1 MCKEKRANVWCA
13 KVFMGAGLLYNITL
27 LDTDKKS
34 CNCVRFDKLTRTT
47 ESYIK
52 PSTTRRGG
60 TPDKVCTICC
70 FISFFSIYKTKKCI
84 LFIFSK
90 IKNFIWRKDLKKI
103 YKGKSQITNKCT
115 LFK

>member
-70 FISFFSIYKTKKCI
+70 LFLFFQNTKQKNVFYLYFLLKSRI
-84 LFIFSK
+84 LFGEKTFQ
-90 IKNFIWRKDLKKI
+90 KNK
-103 YKGKSQITNKCT
+103 
-115 LFK
+115 

>member
-27 LDTDKKS
+27 LDTDKNS

-47 ESYIK
+47 ETYIK

-90 IKNFIWRKDLKKI
+90 IKNFIWRKD
-103 YKGKSQITNKCT
+103 
-115 LFK
+115 F

>member
-70 FISFFSIYKTKKCI
+70 LFLFFQNTKQKNVSYLYFLPKSRIFFGEKT
-84 LFIFSK
+84 
-90 IKNFIWRKDLKKI
+90 LKK
-103 YKGKSQITNKCT
+103 KNK
-115 LFK
+115 

>member
-60 TPDKVCTICC
+60 TPDKVCTMCC

-103 YKGKSQITNKCT
+103 NKGKSQITNKCT

>member
-60 TPDKVCTICC
+60 TPDQVCTML
-70 FISFFSIYKTKKCI
+70 FYFFFFQNTKQKNVSYLYFLLKSRI
-84 LFIFSK
+84 LFGEK
-90 IKNFIWRKDLKKI
+90 
-103 YKGKSQITNKCT
+103 T
-115 LFK
+115 

>member
-47 ESYIK
+47 ETYIK

-60 TPDKVCTICC
+60 TPDQVCTICG
-70 FISFFSIYKTKKCI
+70 FLFFFQNTKQKNVSYLYFLKSRI
-84 LFIFSK
+84 LFGEK
-90 IKNFIWRKDLKKI
+90 
-103 YKGKSQITNKCT
+103 T
-115 LFK
+115 

>member
-13 KVFMGAGLLYNITL
+13 KVFMGAGLLYNIAL

-90 IKNFIWRKDLKKI
+90 IKNFIWRKDLKKNI
-103 YKGKSQITNKCT
+103 
-115 LFK
+115 

>member
-47 ESYIK
+47 ETYIK
-52 PSTTRRGG
+52 LSTTRGGG

-70 FISFFSIYKTKKCI
+70 LFLLFFQNTNQRNVSYLYFLLKSRI
-84 LFIFSK
+84 LFGEKTF
-90 IKNFIWRKDLKKI
+90 RKK
-103 YKGKSQITNKCT
+103 
-115 LFK
+115 

>member
-47 ESYIK
+47 ETYIK
-52 PSTTRRGG
+52 LSTTRRGG

-70 FISFFSIYKTKKCI
+70 LFLFFQNTKQKNVFYLYFLLKSRI
-84 LFIFSK
+84 LFGEKTFQ
-90 IKNFIWRKDLKKI
+90 KNK
-103 YKGKSQITNKCT
+103 
-115 LFK
+115 

>member
-47 ESYIK
+47 ETYIK

-70 FISFFSIYKTKKCI
+70 LFLFFQNTKQKNVSYLYFLLKSRI
-84 LFIFSK
+84 LFGEKTFQ
-90 IKNFIWRKDLKKI
+90 KNK
-103 YKGKSQITNKCT
+103 
-115 LFK
+115 

>member
-47 ESYIK
+47 ETYIK
-52 PSTTRRGG
+52 LSTTRRGG
-60 TPDKVCTICC
+60 TPDQVCTICG
-70 FISFFSIYKTKKCI
+70 FLFFFQNTKQKNVSYLYFLKSRI
-84 LFIFSK
+84 LFGEKTF
-90 IKNFIWRKDLKKI
+90 KK
-103 YKGKSQITNKCT
+103 K
-115 LFK
+115 

>member
-47 ESYIK
+47 ETYIK

-70 FISFFSIYKTKKCI
+70 FLFFQNTKQKNVSYLYFLKSRI
-84 LFIFSK
+84 LFGEKTFQ
-90 IKNFIWRKDLKKI
+90 KNK
-103 YKGKSQITNKCT
+103 
-115 LFK
+115 

>member
-47 ESYIK
+47 ETYIK

-60 TPDKVCTICC
+60 TPDQVCTICG
-70 FISFFSIYKTKKCI
+70 FLFFFQNTKQKNVSYLYFLKSRI
-84 LFIFSK
+84 LFGEKTFQ
-90 IKNFIWRKDLKKI
+90 KNK
-103 YKGKSQITNKCT
+103 
-115 LFK
+115 

>member
-47 ESYIK
+47 ETYIK

-60 TPDKVCTICC
+60 TPDKFCTICC
-70 FISFFSIYKTKKCI
+70 LFLFFQNTKQKNVSYLYFLLKSRI
-84 LFIFSK
+84 LFGEK
-90 IKNFIWRKDLKKI
+90 
-103 YKGKSQITNKCT
+103 T
-115 LFK
+115 

>member
-70 FISFFSIYKTKKCI
+70 LFLSFFQNTKQKNVSYLYFLKSRI
-84 LFIFSK
+84 LFGEK
-90 IKNFIWRKDLKKI
+90 
-103 YKGKSQITNKCT
+103 T
-115 LFK
+115 

>member
-47 ESYIK
+47 ETYIK

-70 FISFFSIYKTKKCI
+70 LFLFFSKYKTKKCI
-84 LFIFSK
+84 LFIFSTK
-90 IKNFIWRKDLKKI
+90 IKNFFWRKDF
-103 YKGKSQITNKCT
+103 KGKSKIINKCT

>member
-70 FISFFSIYKTKKCI
+70 LFLSFFQNTKQKNVSYLYFLLKSRI
-84 LFIFSK
+84 LFGEK
-90 IKNFIWRKDLKKI
+90 TLKK
-103 YKGKSQITNKCT
+103 K
-115 LFK
+115 

>member
-47 ESYIK
+47 ETYIK

-60 TPDKVCTICC
+60 TPDQVCTICG
-70 FISFFSIYKTKKCI
+70 FLFFFQNTKQKNVSYLYFLKSRI
-84 LFIFSK
+84 LFGEKTF
-90 IKNFIWRKDLKKI
+90 KK
-103 YKGKSQITNKCT
+103 K
-115 LFK
+115 